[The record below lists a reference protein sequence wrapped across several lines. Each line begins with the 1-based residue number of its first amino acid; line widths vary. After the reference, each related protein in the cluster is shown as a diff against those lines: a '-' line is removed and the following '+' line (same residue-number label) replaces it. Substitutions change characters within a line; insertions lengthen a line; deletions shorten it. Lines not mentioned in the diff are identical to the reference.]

1 MNPKVHVG
9 EAIQLPEI
17 EAVRA
22 LFVEYAG
29 TLPVDLGYQGIDY
42 EISGFPRKLC
52 TPGRSLVFGAV

>member
-9 EAIQLPEI
+9 EAIQLSEI

-29 TLPVDLGYQGIDY
+29 TLPVNLGYQGIDY
-42 EISGFPRKLC
+42 EISGFPSKLC
-52 TPGRSLVFGAV
+52 TPGRS